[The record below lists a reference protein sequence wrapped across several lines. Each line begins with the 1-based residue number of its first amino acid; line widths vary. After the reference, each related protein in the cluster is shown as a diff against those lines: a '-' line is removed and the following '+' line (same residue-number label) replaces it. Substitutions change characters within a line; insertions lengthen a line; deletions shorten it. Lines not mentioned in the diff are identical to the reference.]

1 MLPESGAPR
10 EATMEPQ
17 NNNKLSHVKAAPDQ
31 RSCGDCRGLVAH
43 EALAQQRE
51 HDGRAEDDDQSADA
65 VQQAAHEPFW
75 IRRKNTPAEIG
86 ESDDKQASPRS
97 QRFQVLYQS
106 LALLLRPDRAKPLPD
121 RRRRATSTSQSG
133 PTGIR

>member
-1 MLPESGAPR
+1 MLPEPGAPR

-17 NNNKLSHVKAAPDQ
+17 NNNKLSHVSGRPAQ
-31 RSCGDCRGLVAH
+31 RSRGHGRGPVAH

-51 HDGRAEDDDQSADA
+51 HDGRAEDDDQSTDA

-86 ESDDKQASPRS
+86 ESDDKQAPDPKGSRS
-97 QRFQVLYQS
+97 CMNLLPCCCEQS
-106 LALLLRPDRAKPLPD
+106 E
-121 RRRRATSTSQSG
+121 
-133 PTGIR
+133 